1 MSGWIKLHRSI
12 VDHPLWLSEP
22 FTWGQAWTDMLLNAN
37 FAAGSFYVRKQ
48 EVKLERGQ
56 LAWSELTM
64 ADRWKW
70 SRGKVRRFLTEL
82 EKQGMITQHK
92 THLTSVVT
100 ICNYGDFQDGEDSKQ
115 KPPRNEN
122 IVCIE
127 SDCGDSQSEPDGEQ
141 APASDKPVKSE
152 KSGIP
157 KCPHQEIIQA
167 YNDILPELKAVLPNR
182 WEGSTR
188 AKDLAARW
196 REDERCRSLAFWQRF
211 FTKLRDYPFYMG
223 ENDRG
228 WQADLGWLVKRKN
241 FDNMLERFIEDA
253 RRR

>member
-22 FTWGQAWTDMLLNAN
+22 FTWGQAWTDILLNAN
-37 FAAGSFYVRKQ
+37 YAPGSFYVRKQ

-70 SRGKVRRFLTEL
+70 SRGKVRRFLAEL

-92 THLTSVVT
+92 TRLTSVVT
-100 ICNYGDFQDGEDSKQ
+100 ITNYSDFQDGEDSKQ
-115 KPPRNEN
+115 KSHRNES
-122 IVCIE
+122 IACIE
-127 SDCGDSQSEPDGEQ
+127 PDSDAS
-141 APASDKPVKSE
+141 APASDGEQPQASNKESKPGKAA
-152 KSGIP
+152 IP
-157 KCPHQEIIQA
+157 KCPHQEIISA
-167 YNDILPELKAVLPNR
+167 YNEILPELRAVIPSR
-182 WEGSTR
+182 WEGSAR
-188 AKDLAARW
+188 ARDLAARW
-196 REDERCRSLAFWQRF
+196 REDERCRSVQFWRRF
-211 FTKLRDYPFYMG
+211 FTRLRDYPFYMG

-228 WQADLGWLVKRKN
+228 WQADLGWIVKRKN
-241 FDNMLERFIEDA
+241 FDNLLERFIEDA